1 MAHKKKKFKQIKLP
15 IAAIGQDMHSP
26 PVQETAGKN
35 QELTETFRIPVP
47 HCRPCRTPSFT
58 LIKLLMRKNCKK
70 AVSFRR
76 CQFSSCLIFPFFL
89 QLFDCSIVELFQCF
103 STSPFCVPC
112 SRFLLRRVKTR
123 VFTLIELLIVI
134 AIIAILAAMLL
145 PALNA
150 ARNKARSILCIN
162 NLKQNLTILEFYQN
176 DSNGWHLS
184 YEGHRGAYARTLITG
199 GYVKGEAYV
208 PAPKYGLIPR
218 SWTCSVITNPK
229 VTEGNQVY
237 VHNTYGMP
245 STVLNRDHATETWL
259 SAVAYKYSP
268 AFPSPA
274 SMLYL
279 ADAANTDLLAPR
291 YYFRWY
297 GTDKN
302 RLSLNHGRQAGIG
315 FMDGHAALYDM
326 VTLLNEY
333 RLRNFTAGVK

>member
-1 MAHKKKKFKQIKLP
+1 M
-15 IAAIGQDMHSP
+15 
-26 PVQETAGKN
+26 
-35 QELTETFRIPVP
+35 
-47 HCRPCRTPSFT
+47 
-58 LIKLLMRKNCKK
+58 
-70 AVSFRR
+70 
-76 CQFSSCLIFPFFL
+76 
-89 QLFDCSIVELFQCF
+89 
-103 STSPFCVPC
+103 
-112 SRFLLRRVKTR
+112 
-123 VFTLIELLIVI
+123 
-134 AIIAILAAMLL
+134 
-145 PALNA
+145 
-150 ARNKARSILCIN
+150 CIRDR
-162 NLKQNLTILEFYQN
+162 N

-208 PAPKYGLIPR
+208 PAPKYGLILR